1 MPQKPPPPPSRSAY
15 SYAAREEQ
23 PRVPSEPAKAPAPAP
38 SLSPPGLRVDIR
50 EDGFEARVRGGGL
63 RRLVPWL
70 MPFVLSAFGTIG
82 GGILGYFEGLK
93 RAAARVA
100 AIELEIDVEKA
111 RIDLNDKSWNGEAVV
126 RGDHES
132 RLLRLERTLKLDPQ
146 AAAIL
151 SSPQLVVT
159 KPVVP

>member
-1 MPQKPPPPPSRSAY
+1 
-15 SYAAREEQ
+15 
-23 PRVPSEPAKAPAPAP
+23 VPSEPAKAPAP

-70 MPFVLSAFGTIG
+70 MPFVLSALGTIGG
-82 GGILGYFEGLK
+82 GGILGYVEGLK
-93 RAAARVA
+93 KAAARVA
-100 AIELEIDVEKA
+100 AVELATDEAKASIEQMKKTTNRLGVVTDDHDS
-111 RIDLNDKSWNGEAVV
+111 RI
-126 RGDHES
+126 
-132 RLLRLERTLKLDPQ
+132 LRLERTLKLDPQ